1 MANLFLYLNI
11 FLGISFHAGHLAEY
25 QYSLDNGYV
34 NLKFK
39 IEKAELH
46 NFGIENCNF
55 EEMTAICTVKYLSKN
70 AKIILNNLEIPLNLK
85 DSYVQK
91 GHLIVNLISDST
103 SIDSIKT
110 VKLYNNCF
118 YEFNPK
124 FKNRVILDIGKIQ
137 KSYLL
142 NKNKTE
148 IQFHFPF

>member
-1 MANLFLYLNI
+1 MANLFLYLNL

-39 IEKAELH
+39 IEKAELL
-46 NFGIENCNF
+46 NFKIKNCNF
-55 EEMTAICTVKYLSKN
+55 KEMTAICTTQYLSKN
-70 AKIILNNLEIPLNLK
+70 AKITINNTVIPLSFK
-85 DSYVQK
+85 DSYVK
-91 GHLIVNLISDST
+91 KDYLIVNLISDSI

-110 VKLYNNCF
+110 VELYNNCF
-118 YEFNPK
+118 YEFNSK
-124 FKNRVILDIGKIQ
+124 FKNRIILDIGKIQ

-148 IQFHFPF
+148 VQLHFPF